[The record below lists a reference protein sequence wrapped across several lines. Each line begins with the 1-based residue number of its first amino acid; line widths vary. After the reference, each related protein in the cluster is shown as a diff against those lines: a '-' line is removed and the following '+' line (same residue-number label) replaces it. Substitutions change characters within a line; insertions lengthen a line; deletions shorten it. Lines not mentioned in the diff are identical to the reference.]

1 MCTTRVWDY
10 DVSLKLGEKNH
21 LVSGGIALPCFGF
34 VSRWERAWTNNSTF
48 NRKISR
54 DPSHPTWQLTP
65 WSAVVPLSLSV
76 KLSRLYALAALSK
89 KKVPAAV
96 NPGGLDDMSADSRK
110 WQTRAQRGR
119 EKKRAWGS
127 SFCLRLRFLLNM
139 MEELGACAACGAVL
153 RRRAGAA
160 PTLN

>member
-1 MCTTRVWDY
+1 MYNT
-10 DVSLKLGEKNH
+10 SLGLWCLIKI
-21 LVSGGIALPCFGF
+21 GGKKSPCLRRHSFALFWV

-119 EKKRAWGS
+119 EKKGAWGS
-127 SFCLRLRFLLNM
+127 SVCLRLRFLLNM